1 MSNNIHNT
9 KVDTI
14 KTQLYSLINDIKN
27 GEEDTEQLEI
37 KYNYLY
43 STSKTL
49 FNFVCKEVKK
59 SVFDKKQFDT
69 NIEQMLNHI
78 LKIQKSEIS
87 QNDASE
93 NIGKLL
99 AKQFIPQYK

>member
-1 MSNNIHNT
+1 MSNNIHDT
-9 KVDTI
+9 KVDKI
-14 KTQLYSLINDIKN
+14 KTQVYGLLNDIQN
-27 GEEDTEQLEI
+27 GNDITQLEE

-49 FNFVCKEVKK
+49 FTFVSKEIKRPSFNK
-59 SVFDKKQFDT
+59 QQFDKNLD
-69 NIEQMLNHI
+69 NMLNHI
-78 LKIQKSEIS
+78 LKIQKDELS
-87 QNDASE
+87 QNEASE

>member
-1 MSNNIHNT
+1 MSNNIHDT
-9 KVDTI
+9 KVDKI
-14 KTQLYSLINDIKN
+14 KTQVYGLLNDIQN
-27 GEEDTEQLEI
+27 GNDITQLEE

-49 FNFVCKEVKK
+49 FTFVSKEIKK
-59 SVFDKKQFDT
+59 PSFNKQQFDKNLDH
-69 NIEQMLNHI
+69 MLNHI
-78 LKIQKSEIS
+78 LKIQKDELS
-87 QNDASE
+87 QNEASE

>member
-1 MSNNIHNT
+1 MSNNIHDT
-9 KVDTI
+9 KVDKI
-14 KTQLYSLINDIKN
+14 KMQVYGLVTDIQN
-27 GEEDTEQLEI
+27 GNDTEQLKD

-49 FNFVCKEVKK
+49 FTFVSKEIQKPSFNK
-59 SVFDKKQFDT
+59 QQFDK
-69 NIEQMLNHI
+69 NLEQMLNHI
-78 LKIQKSEIS
+78 LKIQKDELS
-87 QNDASE
+87 QNEASE

>member
-1 MSNNIHNT
+1 MSNNIHDT
-9 KVDTI
+9 KVDKI
-14 KTQLYSLINDIKN
+14 KTQVYGLLNDIQN
-27 GEEDTEQLEI
+27 GNDTEQLEE

-49 FNFVCKEVKK
+49 FTFVSKEIKK
-59 SVFDKKQFDT
+59 PSFNKQQFDKNLD
-69 NIEQMLNHI
+69 QMLNHI
-78 LKIQKSEIS
+78 LKIQKDELS
-87 QNDASE
+87 QNEASE

>member
-1 MSNNIHNT
+1 MSNNIHDT
-9 KVDTI
+9 KVDKI
-14 KTQLYSLINDIKN
+14 KTQVYGLLNDIQN
-27 GEEDTEQLEI
+27 GNDITQLEE

-49 FNFVCKEVKK
+49 FTFVSKEIKK
-59 SVFDKKQFDT
+59 PSFNKQQFDKNLDH
-69 NIEQMLNHI
+69 MLNHI
-78 LKIQKSEIS
+78 IKIQKDELS
-87 QNDASE
+87 QNEASE

>member
-1 MSNNIHNT
+1 MSNNIHDT
-9 KVDTI
+9 KVDKI
-14 KTQLYSLINDIKN
+14 KTQVYGLLNDIQN
-27 GEEDTEQLEI
+27 GNDTEQLEE

-49 FNFVCKEVKK
+49 FTFVSKEIKK
-59 SVFDKKQFDT
+59 PSFNKQQFDKNLD
-69 NIEQMLNHI
+69 QMLNHI
-78 LKIQKSEIS
+78 LKIQKDELS
-87 QNDASE
+87 QNKASE

>member
-1 MSNNIHNT
+1 MSNNIHDT
-9 KVDTI
+9 KVDKI
-14 KTQLYSLINDIKN
+14 KKQVYDLIIDIKG
-27 GEEDTEQLEI
+27 GENNSETLES
-37 KYNYLY
+37 KYSYLF

-59 SVFDKKQFDT
+59 SNFNQQQFDK
-69 NIEQMLNHI
+69 NLENMLNHI
-78 LKIQKSEIS
+78 LKIQNDELT
-87 QNDASE
+87 QNQASE

>member
-1 MSNNIHNT
+1 MSNNIH
-9 KVDTI
+9 DTNVNKI
-14 KTQLYSLINDIKN
+14 KQQVHNLITDINN
-27 GEEDTEQLEI
+27 GEKDTDILES

-49 FNFVCKEVKK
+49 FNFVIKETTK
-59 SVFDKKQFDT
+59 STFNKQQFDKNLEFMLD
-69 NIEQMLNHI
+69 NIT
-78 LKIQKSEIS
+78 KIQNSELS
-87 QNDASE
+87 QHKASE